1 MLNESLRELVVDRP
15 HPLIAFG
22 AFFPLKGMP
31 KLKSYN
37 VKDVPDQLRNIAY
50 GYLSSRVKV
59 LDDYHLLVM
68 PKFIKW
74 YRFDLILQQS
84 DRKGAGKTSDTALS
98 LIKALHK
105 L

>member
-1 MLNESLRELVVDRP
+1 VLNESLRDLVVDRP

-37 VKDVPDQLRNIAY
+37 VKDINDQLRNIAH

-59 LDDYHLLVM
+59 IDDYQLVVM

-74 YRFDLILQQS
+74 YRFDLLLKQPH
-84 DRKGAGKTSDTALS
+84 R
-98 LIKALHK
+98 
-105 L
+105 

>member
-1 MLNESLRELVVDRP
+1 MLNDSLRDLVVDRP

-37 VKDVPDQLRNIAY
+37 VKDINDQLRNIAY

-59 LDDYHLLVM
+59 IDDYQLVVM

-74 YRFDLILQQS
+74 YRFDLLLKQPH
-84 DRKGAGKTSDTALS
+84 R
-98 LIKALHK
+98 
-105 L
+105 

>member
-1 MLNESLRELVVDRP
+1 MLNESLRDLVVDRP
-15 HPLIAFG
+15 NPLIAFG

-37 VKDVPDQLRNIAY
+37 VKDINDQLKNIVY

-59 LDDYHLLVM
+59 IDDYQLVIM

-74 YRFDLILQQS
+74 YRFDLLLKQPH
-84 DRKGAGKTSDTALS
+84 R
-98 LIKALHK
+98 
-105 L
+105 